1 MIFHASNELRPAI
14 AFASRVLYFVA
25 SLLPKKPTKVL
36 KHHDKNFLTLL
47 LAFGT
52 LGISG
57 WAISAE
63 PLSNKAIFD
72 DGYPEQAPIESM
84 TLSFE
89 KLGLSKFKLDGVS
102 NSTRVDFTNCLDKL
116 GKN

>member
-1 MIFHASNELRPAI
+1 MI
-14 AFASRVLYFVA
+14 
-25 SLLPKKPTKVL
+25 KT
-36 KHHDKNFLTLL
+36 FLTLL

-72 DGYPEQAPIESM
+72 DGYPEQAPIEPLFNA
-84 TLSFE
+84 LSLVLM
-89 KLGLSKFKLDGVS
+89 LG
-102 NSTRVDFTNCLDKL
+102 
-116 GKN
+116 